1 MKIEE
6 LITLCNPL
14 DVSKYRPENELTEI
28 AQDSRKVPV
37 GGVFIAIR
45 GSQVDGHMFIED
57 AIERGASVV
66 ICEDSYYT
74 DKPTTIIEVED
85 TRAIFG
91 KLAQAFAGNPA
102 KKLSVIG
109 ITGTNGKTTTATL
122 VYKILTE
129 SGRKA
134 SLLGTVA
141 KFIEDDII
149 DSKLTTADPIEL
161 AADMKKMV
169 DAGSEYLVMEVS
181 SHALHQ
187 ERVTGIDFDVAAFT
201 NISHDHL
208 DYHETFEEYAKTK
221 KLLFDQ
227 LKDGSHAII
236 NADDEYG
243 SYMAENSRA
252 TIMDFGFETE
262 ALYSANIVTSDASGI
277 TITVEGTTISSSLV
291 GKFNAYN
298 LAEAYLICKALELPD
313 NEITEALDKVIG
325 APGRMETIQT
335 DGAPKVVVDYAHTPD
350 ALENVLK
357 TLKELKRPEQ
367 KLIVVFGCGGDR
379 DKAKR
384 PAMAKVTELYADR
397 IIVTSDNPRTENPD
411 LIIADI
417 LNGFDQLNRVL
428 SITDRREAITRAIND
443 ADEQDLIL
451 IAGKGHET
459 YQEIN
464 GKRIDFDDREVALD
478 ALKEKSNQRGGQ

>member
-1 MKIEE
+1 MTIEE

-14 DVSKYRPENELTEI
+14 DVSKFKPEHELTNLV
-28 AQDSRKVPV
+28 QDSRKVDK
-37 GGVFIAIR
+37 GDVFIAIR

-57 AIERGASVV
+57 AIKHGASVV

-74 DKPTTIIEVED
+74 DRPLTVIEVED

-122 VYKILTE
+122 VYKILIE

-169 DAGSEYLVMEVS
+169 AAGSKYLVMEVS

-187 ERVTGIDFDVAAFT
+187 ERIRGIDFDVAAFT

-208 DYHETFEEYAKTK
+208 DYHETFEEYARTK

-227 LKDGSHAII
+227 LKDGSYAII

-243 SYMAENSRA
+243 SYMADNSRA
-252 TIMDFGFETE
+252 TIMDFGFHTE
-262 ALYSANIVTSDASGI
+262 ALYSANIITSDASGI
-277 TITVEGTTISSSLV
+277 TFSVEGTTISSSLV

-298 LAEAYLICKALELPD
+298 LAEAYLICKALDLSD
-313 NEITEALDKVIG
+313 NEITEALDMVVG
-325 APGRMETIQT
+325 APGRMETVQT
-335 DGAPKVVVDYAHTPD
+335 EGAPKVVVDYAHTPD

-357 TLKELKRPEQ
+357 TLRELKRTDQ

-384 PAMAKVTELYADR
+384 PFMAKVVELYADR

-417 LNGFDQLNRVL
+417 LNGFEQLNKVL
-428 SITDRREAITRAIND
+428 SITDRQEAIHKAISD
-443 ADEQDLIL
+443 ADKQDLIL

-464 GKRIDFDDREVALD
+464 GNRIHFDDREVALE
-478 ALKEKSNQRGGQ
+478 ALKEKAKQQGDQ

>member
-1 MKIEE
+1 MKIDE

-14 DVSKYRPENELTEI
+14 DVSKYRPENELIEI
-28 AQDSRKVPV
+28 VQDSRKVNEH
-37 GGVFIAIR
+37 GVFIAIR

-74 DKPTTIIEVED
+74 DKPATIIEVED

-91 KLAQAFAGNPA
+91 TLAQAFAGNPA
-102 KKLSVIG
+102 KKLIVIG

-129 SGRKA
+129 TGKKA

-149 DSKLTTADPIEL
+149 DSKLTTSDPIEL
-161 AADMKKMV
+161 AKDMKKMV
-169 DAGSEYLVMEVS
+169 DTGSQYLVMEVS

-187 ERVTGIDFDVAAFT
+187 ERVRGIDFDVAAFT

-227 LKDGSHAII
+227 LKDGSYAVI
-236 NADDEYG
+236 NADDKYG

-262 ALYSANIVTSDASGI
+262 ALYSANIITSDASGI
-277 TITVEGTTISSSLV
+277 TISVEGTTISSSLV

-298 LAEAYLICKALELPD
+298 LAEAYLICKALDLPD
-313 NEITEALDKVIG
+313 NEITEALDKVVG
-325 APGRMETIQT
+325 APGRMETVQI
-335 DGAPKVVVDYAHTPD
+335 DDAPQVVVDYAHTPD

-357 TLKELKRPEQ
+357 TLKELKKSDQ

-384 PAMAKVTELYADR
+384 PEMAKIAALYADR
-397 IIVTSDNPRTENPD
+397 VIVTSDNPRTENPD

-417 LNGFDQLNRVL
+417 LNGFEQLNKVL
-428 SITDRREAITRAIND
+428 SITDRREAILRAIKD

-451 IAGKGHET
+451 IAGKGHEN

-464 GKRIDFDDREVALD
+464 GKRIDFDDRKIALE
-478 ALKEKSNQRGGQ
+478 ALHEKAKKQGGQ

>member
-1 MKIEE
+1 MTIEE

-14 DVSKYRPENELTEI
+14 DVSKFKPEHELTNLV
-28 AQDSRKVPV
+28 QDSRKVDK
-37 GGVFIAIR
+37 GDVFIAIR

-57 AIERGASVV
+57 AIKHGASVV

-74 DKPTTIIEVED
+74 DRPLTVIEVED

-122 VYKILTE
+122 VYKILIE

-169 DAGSEYLVMEVS
+169 AAGSKYLVMEVS

-187 ERVTGIDFDVAAFT
+187 ERIRGIDFDVAAFT

-208 DYHETFEEYAKTK
+208 DYHETFEEYARTK

-227 LKDGSHAII
+227 LKDGSYAII

-243 SYMAENSRA
+243 SYMADNSRA
-252 TIMDFGFETE
+252 TIMDFGFHTE
-262 ALYSANIVTSDASGI
+262 ALYSANIITSDASGI
-277 TITVEGTTISSSLV
+277 TFSVEGTTISSSLV

-298 LAEAYLICKALELPD
+298 LAEAYLICKALDLSD
-313 NEITEALDKVIG
+313 NEITEALYMVVG
-325 APGRMETIQT
+325 APGRMETVQT
-335 DGAPKVVVDYAHTPD
+335 EGAPKVVVDYAHTPD

-357 TLKELKRPEQ
+357 TLRELKRTDQ

-384 PAMAKVTELYADR
+384 PFMAKVVELYADR

-417 LNGFDQLNRVL
+417 LNGFEQLNKVL
-428 SITDRREAITRAIND
+428 SITDRQEAIHKAISD
-443 ADEQDLIL
+443 ADKQDLIL

-464 GKRIDFDDREVALD
+464 GNRIHFDDREVALE
-478 ALKEKSNQRGGQ
+478 ALKEKAKQQGDQ